1 MGVYVVWRIQFV
13 EVIVMLLPEDVMYSS
28 YL

>member
-13 EVIVMLLPEDVMYSS
+13 EVIVMLLSEDVMYSS